1 MQGRRHDMLDNVK
14 IGTRVLGGAVFVAAA
29 MAGSAA
35 VAIDGMAS
43 INGRARSI
51 YAERVVPLQQLK
63 VVADGYAVAI
73 VDNTHKI
80 RAGSQTVDAGAAT
93 IRHARSTLDSAWA
106 AYARHPHTAA
116 EATLV
121 SAAAAAATRADVAV
135 DTLLAILARRDL
147 SAVARFA
154 EGDLYPAID
163 PVSEAISRL
172 IDLQVAVAATE
183 FATGESVFR
192 RFRVLAVLGTACLVL
207 VTLGVGASS
216 ARYLSRGTGRLVLQL
231 DALRATQIPRL
242 RQGAVAMAEG
252 DLAVPIAFDATP
264 LPSEGGDE
272 IAQIARGLNAVM
284 EELRSM
290 ADAIERTRET
300 LRAVITDVTAVVA
313 AARQGAL
320 DHRTHGDRFLG
331 AYRDLAEGLN
341 DTLGAVA
348 RPLTSASHVLT
359 RVAGRDLT
367 VRMHD
372 PALTGDYRQI
382 QSALNDA
389 VSQLQ
394 RALGELERGIEQV
407 STGAEQVA
415 RGSDGLADGAS
426 RQAAALE
433 EISAGLTEL
442 DALSSRS
449 ATNATEAMTGVDE
462 ARVSSRRGVE
472 VMEELSGAIAE
483 IRGNAEATSA
493 LLKTIDSIAF
503 QTNLLALNAAVEAA
517 RAGDAGRG
525 FAVVAEEVGALA
537 GRTSEASRQTAAM
550 IEKSLGVTA
559 RGVALNEAV
568 LDQLRQINAHVER
581 VSGIIAAIAT
591 SSARQHE
598 GVHSITG
605 AVAAAGLVTQGTAA
619 NSEESAAAA
628 EELSSQAALMLS
640 TIRQFVL
647 LGAGDAPDPAYL
659 VAEPANLAP
668 RGRRPLARRAGG

>member
-1 MQGRRHDMLDNVK
+1 MLRNVK
-14 IGTRVLGGAVFVAAA
+14 IGTRVLGGAAFVATA

-35 VAIDGMAS
+35 VAIGGMAS
-43 INGRARSI
+43 INGHARSI

-63 VVADGYAVAI
+63 LVADGYAVAI
-73 VDNTHKI
+73 VDNTHKV
-80 RAGSQTVDAGAAT
+80 RAGNETIDDGIAT
-93 IRHARSTLDSAWA
+93 IRRSRLTLDSAWA
-106 AYARHPHTAA
+106 AYARHPHTEQ

-121 SAAAAAATRADVAV
+121 SAAEVAAKRADVAV
-135 DTLLAILARRDL
+135 DTLLAILARGDL
-147 SAVARFA
+147 PSVARFA
-154 EGDLYPAID
+154 DAELYPAID
-163 PVSEAISRL
+163 PVSETISRL
-172 IDLQVAVAATE
+172 IDLQVTVAATE
-183 FATGESVFR
+183 FAEGELVFR
-192 RFRVLAVLGTACLVL
+192 RFRLLAILGTTCLVL
-207 VTLGVGASS
+207 IALGVGASS
-216 ARYLSRGTGRLVLQL
+216 ARYLSQGTGRLVVQL
-231 DALRATQIPRL
+231 DTLRATQIPRL
-242 RQGAVAMAEG
+242 RAGAVAMAEG
-252 DLAVPIAFDATP
+252 ELATPIAFDATA

-272 IAQIARGLNAVM
+272 IAQIARGLNAVV
-284 EELRSM
+284 EEMRSM
-290 ADAIERTRET
+290 AGALERSRET
-300 LRAVITDVTAVVA
+300 LRAVITEATAVVA
-313 AARQGAL
+313 AARQGTL
-320 DHRTHGDRFLG
+320 DHRADGQRFHG

-341 DTLGAVA
+341 ATLAAVA
-348 RPLTSASHVLT
+348 RPLTAASRSLA

-367 VRMHD
+367 VRLD
-372 PALTGDYRQI
+372 DDGLTGDYRHI
-382 QSALNDA
+382 QVALNDA

-394 RALGELERGIEQV
+394 RALGDLERGIEQV

-415 RGSDGLADGAS
+415 RGSEGLATGAS

-449 ATNATEAMTGVDE
+449 AASAGEATTSVDE

-472 VMEELSGAIAE
+472 VMEELSGAITE
-483 IRGNAEATSA
+483 IRGNAEATSE

-517 RAGDAGRG
+517 RAGEAGRG

-568 LDQLRQINAHVER
+568 LAQLRQINAHVER
-581 VSGIIAAIAT
+581 VSGIIAAIAA

-598 GVHSITG
+598 GVHSISG
-605 AVAAAGLVTQGTAA
+605 AIESAGLVTQGTAA
-619 NSEESAAAA
+619 SSEESAAAA

-647 LGAGDAPDPAYL
+647 VGGGDAPESSRLAR
-659 VAEPANLAP
+659 VPANAVP
-668 RGRRPLARRAGG
+668 SGRRPLARRANG